1 MQCMHNINI
10 MKIQETVD
18 YQIRG
23 TLFAM
28 RRMYN
33 LLAAE
38 LGTTQGV
45 AYVLINVPRS
55 GVAATRIA
63 PMMGMG
69 TTSLSRLLKTME
81 DDGLIYRMKDEV
93 DRRVVYIHLTD
104 KGITLR
110 KKVRQVVIDF
120 NKRIFPKLSEEDIQ
134 SFVKVCS
141 AIRLE
146 VCNEIQRFGNN
157 DCQENETINT

>member
-81 DDGLIYRMKDEV
+81 DDGLIYRVKDEV
-93 DRRVVYIHLTD
+93 DRRE
-104 KGITLR
+104 KEITLR
-110 KKVRQVVIDF
+110 NKVRQVVIDF
-120 NKRIFPKLSEEDIQ
+120 NKRVFPQLSEEDIQ

-141 AIRLE
+141 VIRLE

-157 DCQENETINT
+157 DCLENET

>member
-1 MQCMHNINI
+1 MLLYLQCVHNKYT
-10 MKIQETVD
+10 MKIQESVD
-18 YQIRG
+18 YHIRG

-45 AYVLINVPRS
+45 AYVLISVPKE

-69 TTSLSRLLKTME
+69 VTSLSRLLKTME
-81 DDGLIYRMKDEV
+81 DDGLIHRIKDET
-93 DRRVVYIHLTD
+93 DKRVVHIHLTE
-104 KGITLR
+104 KGAVMR

-120 NKRIFPKLSEEDIQ
+120 NKKIQ
-134 SFVKVCS
+134 PAVSADEVLAFVKVCNV
-141 AIRLE
+141 IKKE
-146 VCNEIQRFGNN
+146 VCSEISRFTNH
-157 DCQENETINT
+157 DCSELI

>member
-1 MQCMHNINI
+1 MQCMHSII
-10 MKIQETVD
+10 SMKIQETVD

-38 LGTTQGV
+38 HGVTQGV
-45 AYVLINVPRS
+45 AYVLIMVPRQ

-63 PMMGMG
+63 PMMGMSS
-69 TTSLSRLLKTME
+69 TSLTRLLKNME
-81 DDGLIYRMKDEV
+81 EEQLIYRRKDKV
-93 DRRVVYIHLTD
+93 DRRVVFVHLTE
-104 KGITLR
+104 KGVQLR
-110 KKVRQVVIDF
+110 KKVRQVVTDF
-120 NKRIFPKLSEEDIQ
+120 NSKVFPQISEADFE

-141 AIRLE
+141 VIREE
-146 VCNEIQRFGNN
+146 VCKEVSRFEPT
-157 DCQENETINT
+157 DCTENK

>member
-1 MQCMHNINI
+1 MR
-10 MKIQETVD
+10 IQDTVD

-45 AYVLINVPRS
+45 AYVLINVPKN

-81 DDGLIYRMKDEV
+81 DDGLVYRRKDDD
-93 DRRVVYIHLTD
+93 DRRIVYIHLTE
-104 KGITLR
+104 KGIQLR
-110 KKVRQVVIDF
+110 KKVRQTVIEF
-120 NKRIFPKLSEEDIQ
+120 NKKVMPGISEDDLQ
-134 SFVKVCS
+134 AFVKVCS
-141 AIRLE
+141 VIRLE
-146 VCNEIQRFGNN
+146 VCREISRFGQT
-157 DCQENETINT
+157 DCQQELNNS